1 MENGTLVYPTIQSR
15 SYEHAI
21 SCAWT
26 IKTNEARVL
35 NVTFKRFS
43 VEESNNCKYD
53 WLQVS
58 NRFITYSAL
67 TRFKRS

>member
-15 SYEHAI
+15 SYDHAI

-35 NVTFKRFS
+35 NITFKRFS
-43 VEESNNCKYD
+43 VEQSINCKYD

-58 NRFITYSAL
+58 NNSLTHKAL
-67 TRFKRS
+67 TRFQSC